1 MMQINNDWEKKL
13 ANQVN
18 RTEGRTAAAVAAG
31 NKNEIK
37 RKELTSVFLDNIG
50 ILLQESIARF
60 NESAKTRIE
69 FITRAKDRRQNEYCG
84 LKFQTRQILFTNTD
98 RGFIRID
105 LAENES
111 VQEAAFV
118 LARLSRSGD
127 FITWEEKNLLGVGN
141 RLEPVTL
148 KHLVRKY
155 ITFLVTT

>member
-1 MMQINNDWEKKL
+1 MQINNDWEKKL

-18 RTEGRTAAAVAAG
+18 RTTERTTTAVAAG

-37 RKELTSVFLDNIG
+37 RKELTSDFLDSIG

-60 NESAKTRIE
+60 NESAKTKIE
-69 FITRAKDRRQNEYCG
+69 FIKRATDRRQNEYCG
-84 LKFQTRQILFTNTD
+84 LKFQTRQILFTNTN

-105 LAENES
+105 LAENEAI
-111 VQEAAFV
+111 QEAAFV